1 MKLVIFDLDG
11 TLLNT
16 IADLAAATNYALK
29 QYGLPTHN
37 EEEYKFFV
45 GNGIN
50 KLFERA
56 LPEDKRND
64 EYVMKIR
71 SEFVPYYDAHNSD
84 LSKPYPGM
92 NSLLAELQKN
102 NIQIA
107 VASNKYQAAA
117 VKLVK
122 HYFPEINFCEILG
135 QREGVPSKPDPT
147 IVNEISE
154 HAGISK
160 KEIVYVGDSCVD
172 METGKNAGV
181 KTVGVSWGF
190 RPRTELEAYKPDF
203 IANDAKELKGFL
215 LEQ

>member
-16 IADLAAATNYALK
+16 IADLAAATNYALEK
-29 QYGLPTHN
+29 YGLPTHN

-64 EYVMKIR
+64 EYIMKIR

-84 LSKPYPGM
+84 LSRPYPGIS
-92 NSLLAELQKN
+92 SLLADLQEK
-102 NIQIA
+102 NIQVA

-117 VKLVK
+117 VKLVRQ
-122 HYFPEINFCEILG
+122 YFPDINFCEILG
-135 QREGVPSKPDPT
+135 QRDGVPSKP
-147 IVNEISE
+147 E
-154 HAGISK
+154 HAGICK
-160 KEIVYVGDSCVD
+160 DEIVYVGDSCVD

-203 IANDAKELKGFL
+203 IADDAKELKNFL